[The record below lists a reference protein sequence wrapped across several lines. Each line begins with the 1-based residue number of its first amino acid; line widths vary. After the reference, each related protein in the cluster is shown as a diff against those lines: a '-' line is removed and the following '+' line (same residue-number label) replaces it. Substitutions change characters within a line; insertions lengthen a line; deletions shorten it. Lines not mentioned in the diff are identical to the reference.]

1 MAPALHS
8 RIESAI
14 QTAKRWESDKAL
26 LAEIR
31 ASIPFKELVPDL
43 VCETEARCRSY
54 LLKSSSAA
62 DDSDGGKVKVEGL
75 GEKEDDSIQ
84 YKTSCFK
91 DDDADWEGD
100 DLLLKRLTLYFK
112 QEVMS
117 WCNQP

>member
-1 MAPALHS
+1 MASTLHP

-14 QTAKRWESDKAL
+14 RTAKRWEQDKDL

-43 VCETEARCRSY
+43 VCETEAQWRSY
-54 LLKSSSAA
+54 LNSNAK
-62 DDSDGGKVKVEGL
+62 DDAKKDVVGDTST
-75 GEKEDDSIQ
+75 DDIK

-100 DLLLKRLTLYFK
+100 DLLLKRLSLYFK
-112 QEVMS
+112 LEVMT